1 MRIVYFRLK
10 GYAGIKHGMGK
21 DEITIPFMQFQTPM
35 ILIRGDNGCGK
46 STILKALSLD
56 IDSSDN
62 YCIDKYWNPAEPDQ
76 VEEIAYPA
84 EKEIHLMDGQD
95 VYKVLI
101 QSPVKN
107 KKRQTTKAYISLN
120 GEELNPNGNVSSYK
134 EIRNSIFDMD
144 PNYINLSIVTS
155 ENRGLVDR
163 KPAERKRYMSEI
175 IGTLEFFNNLYRTLS
190 KKSSVYRSSINQL
203 KAKIYNI
210 GDPDN
215 LEMSLKSAINRRYR
229 LEADKDILIN
239 DMAEM
244 KATMKILDPDGKI
257 QDLYSSI
264 LDDLGVINSQ
274 IEQYNKTLDRLYS
287 EYGNSPQNDNIKEDK
302 VDFENLLKSYETSM
316 NKYKVDCVN
325 ILNDIDKIQS
335 RLDELNAKMAS
346 WNSDHIRSDIETVV
360 EDIRTKISLYD
371 ATFRGTNMDLTLTKS
386 ELMMIKDTIIDIKHN
401 ISQIYDNDNDVLMD
415 ILNNILENDAWKY
428 LSKYNSKKQEL
439 ESALRIKESTEA
451 KLSTA
456 VVLEKRPNG
465 CTINDCPFIAHAV
478 TFNVPELEALLKATD
493 DKIAQLNIELS
504 ELYDIY
510 IKENVIYTHVEA
522 IMKCVHNTDRLLK
535 RIPSIY
541 NCISDRS
548 TLIYNLMNHYQ
559 FNEFLEID
567 EMINMID
574 LVDDYK
580 RQKELLVGYE
590 ADLKIW
596 QNNQMMIQSIR
607 AEIESL
613 EKEMGDN
620 KKQLEY
626 TNNSIQNYTELIKS
640 IAKKLTIID
649 NIILVEEALDMIK
662 DSKKQLSEKFHKAK
676 DDIAKVQDYVKKID
690 IAEQMIDNIM
700 TEYNPLKDTINQMTF
715 AIKQL
720 ASYRADLDRM
730 ESNFEKAEVL
740 KKACNPS
747 SGIQAIYI
755 SIYMDKTIIIAND
768 ILSYFFRGAVRL
780 LKPVIDGDTFELPFI
795 NGQEGAVVP
804 DVSMGSTSQKCM
816 IGMAISFALLNQG
829 SEKYNIFRLDEID
842 GGLDFRNSEQF
853 TRMILPIMQS
863 FHIEQ
868 AIMISHK
875 MEIDTLNTTVIDVTS
890 RGIAVNGTI
899 IS

>member
-21 DEITIPFMQFQTPM
+21 DEIAIPFMQFQTPM

-62 YCIDKYWNPAEPDQ
+62 YCTDTYWNPVESDM
-76 VEEIAYPA
+76 VEEVAHPA

-107 KKRQTTKAYISLN
+107 GKRQTTKAYISLN

-229 LEADKDILIN
+229 LEGDKEILIN
-239 DMAEM
+239 DVAEM

-257 QDLYSSI
+257 QDLYASI
-264 LDDLGVINSQ
+264 LDDLGTINSQ
-274 IEQYNKTLDRLYS
+274 IEQYTKTLDRLYS
-287 EYGNSPQNDNIKEDK
+287 EYGDSPQNENIKDDK
-302 VDFENLLKSYETSM
+302 IASENLLHSYEASI
-316 NKYKVDCVN
+316 NKYKMDCIN
-325 ILNDIDKIQS
+325 ILNDIDKTQS
-335 RLDELNAKMAS
+335 RLDELNAKIAS

-371 ATFRGTNMDLTLTKS
+371 ATFSGTNMDLTLTKS
-386 ELMMIKDTIIDIKHN
+386 ELLMIKDTIADIKHN
-401 ISQIYDNDNDVLMD
+401 ITQIYDNDNDVLMD
-415 ILNNILENDAWKY
+415 ILNNILENDPWKY
-428 LSKYNSKKQEL
+428 MSMYSRKKQEL
-439 ESALRIKESTEA
+439 EATIKIKDSTEA

-456 VVLEKRPNG
+456 VVLEKRPNS

-478 TFNVPELEALLKATD
+478 SFNVPELEALLKATD
-493 DKIAQLNIELS
+493 DKIAQLTTEMS
-504 ELYDIY
+504 ELNDIY
-510 IKENVIYTHVEA
+510 LKENVIYNHVEA
-522 IMKCVHNTDRLLK
+522 IMKCIHNTDRLLR

-541 NCISDRS
+541 HFISDS
-548 TLIYNLMNHYQ
+548 ATLIYNLMNHYQ

-574 LVDDYK
+574 LVEDYK
-580 RQKELLVGYE
+580 RQKDLLVGYE

-596 QNNQMMIQSIR
+596 QNNQMMIRSIR
-607 AEIESL
+607 TEIESL
-613 EKEMGDN
+613 EKEMDEN
-620 KKQLEY
+620 KKRLDY
-626 TNNSIQNYTELIKS
+626 TNNSIQTYDDLIRS

-649 NIILVEEALDMIK
+649 NIISVEEALAMIK

-690 IAEQMIDNIM
+690 VAEQMINNIM
-700 TEYNPLKDTINQMTF
+700 TEYNPLRDTIDQMTF

-720 ASYRADLDRM
+720 ASYRVDLDRM

-747 SGIQAIYI
+747 SGIQSIYI

-768 ILSYFFRGAVRL
+768 ILSYFFGGAVRL
-780 LKPVIDGDTFELPFI
+780 LKPVINGDTFELPFV

-890 RGIAVNGTI
+890 RGISVNGTV

>member
-1 MRIVYFRLK
+1 MKIVYFRLK

-21 DEITIPFMQFQTPM
+21 DEITVPFMQFRTPM

-62 YCIDKYWNPAEPDQ
+62 YCVDTYWNPERSDQ
-76 VEEIAYPA
+76 VEEIAHPA
-84 EKEIHLMDGQD
+84 EKEIHLLDGQD
-95 VYKVLI
+95 VYKILI
-101 QSPVKN
+101 LSPVKN
-107 KKRQTTKAYISLN
+107 GKRQTTKAYISLN

-203 KAKIYNI
+203 KVKIYNI

-215 LEMSLKSAINRRYR
+215 LEMSLKSALNRRYR
-229 LEADKDILIN
+229 LELDKENLIKSV
-239 DMAEM
+239 AEM
-244 KATMKILDPDGKI
+244 KATMKILDPDGQI
-257 QDLYSSI
+257 QDLYASI
-264 LDDLGVINSQ
+264 LDELGTINSQ
-274 IEQYNKTLDRLYS
+274 IEQYTKTLDRLYS
-287 EYGNSPQNDNIKEDK
+287 EYGNSPQNENIKDDK
-302 VDFENLLKSYETSM
+302 IESENLLHSYEASI
-316 NKYKVDCVN
+316 NKHKMDCVN
-325 ILNDIDKIQS
+325 ILNDINKIQS
-335 RLDELNAKMAS
+335 RLDELNTKMVS

-371 ATFRGTNMDLTLTKS
+371 ATFSGTNMDLTLTKS
-386 ELMMIKDTIIDIKHN
+386 ELMMIKDAIVDIKHN
-401 ISQIYDNDNDVLMD
+401 ITHIYDNDNDILMD
-415 ILNNILENDAWKY
+415 ILNNILENNPWRY
-428 LSKYNSKKQEL
+428 MSKYNKAKQEL
-439 ESALRIKESTEA
+439 EAAIKIKESTEA

-456 VVLEKRPNG
+456 VVLEKRPNS

-478 TFNVPELEALLKATD
+478 SFNVPELEAVLKAAD
-493 DKIAQLNIELS
+493 DKIAQLNTEMS
-504 ELYDIY
+504 ELNDMYL
-510 IKENVIYTHVEA
+510 KENVIYTHAEA
-522 IMKCVHNTDRLLK
+522 IMKCIHNTDRLL
-535 RIPSIY
+535 RRVPSIY
-541 NCISDRS
+541 HYISDRD

-574 LVDDYK
+574 LVEDYK

-613 EKEMGDN
+613 EKEMDEN
-620 KKQLEY
+620 KKRLDY
-626 TNNSIQNYTELIKS
+626 TNNSIQVYDDLIRS
-640 IAKKLTIID
+640 IAKKLTTID
-649 NIILVEEALDMIK
+649 NIISVEEALVTIK

-676 DDIAKVQDYVKKID
+676 DDIAKVQEYVKKID
-690 IAEQMIDNIM
+690 IAEQMINNIM
-700 TEYNPLKDTINQMTF
+700 TEYNPLRDTIDQMTF

-720 ASYRADLDRM
+720 ESYRADLDRM
-730 ESNFEKAEVL
+730 ESNFEKTEVL

-747 SGIQAIYI
+747 SGIQSIYI

-768 ILSYFFRGAVRL
+768 ILSYFFGGTVRL
-780 LKPVIDGDTFELPFI
+780 LKPVINGETFELPFV

-842 GGLDFRNSEQF
+842 GGLDFKNSEQF

-875 MEIDTLNTTVIDVTS
+875 MEIDTLNSTVIDVTS
-890 RGIAVNGTI
+890 RGISVNGTL